1 MKKEKSFNA
10 VNLTRDFYK
19 VHRRARGGRMDGVPG
34 VPGLDRVSFLLLLR
48 FSRRRKLKM
57 FRA

>member
-19 VHRRARGGRMDGVPG
+19 VHRRARGGGWMGYRAYRAWTGCPSCCYCG
-34 VPGLDRVSFLLLLR
+34 FRVEEN
-48 FSRRRKLKM
+48 
-57 FRA
+57 

>member
-34 VPGLDRVSFLLLLR
+34 LDRVSFLLLLR

>member
-19 VHRRARGGRMDGVPG
+19 VHRRARGGGGWMGYRAWTGCPSCCYCG
-34 VPGLDRVSFLLLLR
+34 FRVEEN
-48 FSRRRKLKM
+48 
-57 FRA
+57 